1 MINKR
6 FENWVKDIVGERAY
20 LDLRE
25 TDAYRRA
32 MKDFDENIKPSF
44 SGKGDEIAYVS
55 FPMANIKD
63 DPSKGIKGN
72 TLTLTASVY
81 PFNVDSE

>member
-6 FENWVKDIVGERAY
+6 FENWVKDMVGERVY
-20 LDLRE
+20 LDLKE

-44 SGKGDEIAYVS
+44 QGTGDETAYVN
-55 FPMANIKD
+55 FPMAKIKD
-63 DPSKGIKGN
+63 NPSKGITGN
-72 TLTLTASVY
+72 TLTLTT
-81 PFNVDSE
+81 